1 MHAWGRIL
9 LDLLYP
15 LFCPACGRSVREA
28 GRSLCGGCAAGVVWH
43 GGVTCPTC
51 GAGRRPGGSGRCVDC
66 EGKPAAY
73 DSAVSLGPYEGR
85 LRELVIAFKQPPHR
99 ALAGFFGP
107 RLCDRLRS
115 RDGAGAGG
123 YDAVVPVPLH
133 WMDFVLR
140 GYNPAEELAAR
151 IAGALGTPLRAG
163 WLRKR
168 FRTAPQKSL
177 QLAER
182 LRNPI
187 GVFRGGRGVRGRV
200 LLVDDVLTTG
210 ATLSACAEALK
221 SSGAAAV
228 EAAVVARG

>member
-1 MHAWGRIL
+1 
-9 LDLLYP
+9 
-15 LFCPACGRSVREA
+15 
-28 GRSLCGGCAAGVVWH
+28 
-43 GGVTCPTC
+43 
-51 GAGRRPGGSGRCVDC
+51 VDC

-73 DSAVSLGPYEGR
+73 ESAVSLGPYEGR

-99 ALAGFFGP
+99 TLAGFFGP
-107 RLCDRLRS
+107 RLCDRLRE
-115 RDGAGAGG
+115 RGVF
-123 YDAVVPVPLH
+123 DAVVPVPLH
-133 WMDFVLR
+133 WLDFGLR

-151 IAGALGTPLRAG
+151 IARALRAPLRAG

-168 FRTAPQKSL
+168 VRNAPQKSL

-182 LRNPI
+182 LRNPS
-187 GVFRGGRGVRGRV
+187 GVFRAARGIRGRI

-221 SSGAAAV
+221 SSGAASV